1 MKHVK
6 RVILIS
12 FLVVLAIQLTGCAR
26 MVVDE
31 NGIEREE
38 VSSYFISINEYG
50 ENGLRSSGATSM
62 VYDPETKIVYVIIIE
77 GNRAGISP
85 YYVINK
91 DGQPEIAIYG
101 VNYKKELK

>member
-12 FLVVLAIQLTGCAR
+12 FLIVLTLLLTGCAR
-26 MVVDE
+26 IVVDE

-38 VSSYFISINEYG
+38 VLSYFISISEYG
-50 ENGLRSSGATSM
+50 KNDLTGLGITHM
-62 VYDPETKIVYVIIIE
+62 VYDPETKIVYVIIVE

-85 YYVINK
+85 YYIINK
-91 DGQPEIAIYG
+91 DGQPEIAVYG
-101 VNYKKELK
+101 VNYK

>member
-1 MKHVK
+1 MKHAK

-12 FLVVLAIQLTGCAR
+12 FLIVLALLLTGCAR

-50 ENGLRSSGATSM
+50 KNDLRSSGATSM
-62 VYDPETKIVYVIIIE
+62 VYDPETKIVYVIIVA
-77 GNRAGISP
+77 GNRAGMSP
-85 YYVINK
+85 YYIVNK
-91 DGQPEIAIYG
+91 DGHQEIAIYG
-101 VNYKKELK
+101 VNYK

>member
-12 FLVVLAIQLTGCAR
+12 FLIVLVVLLTGCAR
-26 MVVDE
+26 KVVDK

-38 VSSYFISINEYG
+38 IFSYFISISEYG
-50 ENGLRSSGATSM
+50 KDIRNVGRTHM
-62 VYDPETKIVYVIIIE
+62 VYDPETKIVYVVIVN

-85 YYVINK
+85 YYIINK
-91 DGQPEIAIYG
+91 DGQPEIAVYG
-101 VNYKKELK
+101 VNYK

>member
-12 FLVVLAIQLTGCAR
+12 FLIVLTLLLTGCAR
-26 MVVDE
+26 IVVDE

-38 VSSYFISINEYG
+38 VLSYFISISEYG
-50 ENGLRSSGATSM
+50 KNDLTSLGITHM
-62 VYDPETKIVYVIIIE
+62 VYDPETKIVYVIIVE

-85 YYVINK
+85 YYIINK
-91 DGQPEIAIYG
+91 DGQPEIAVYG
-101 VNYKKELK
+101 VNYK

>member
-12 FLVVLAIQLTGCAR
+12 FLIVLALLLTGCAR
-26 MVVDE
+26 IVVDE

-38 VSSYFISINEYG
+38 IFSYFISLSEDGNDIGSAGRTYM
-50 ENGLRSSGATSM
+50 A
-62 VYDPETKIVYVIIIE
+62 YDPETKIVYVIFVN

-85 YYVINK
+85 YYITNK
-91 DGQPEIAIYG
+91 DGQPEIAVYG
-101 VNYKKELK
+101 MNYK